1 MLGGGWEVIRVAI
14 NGFGRIGRNTLRAAL
29 QHKDYGKTFEIVAI
43 NDLGDPKTLSYL
55 LKYDSVYGRF
65 PGTVETTDDGIVVNG
80 NLIKMFSKLNPAT
93 LDWDKL
99 DIDVVIESTG
109 VFRKRD
115 AASKHLDAGAKKVII
130 SAPSPDPDVTIVL
143 GVNEEVY
150 DPDKHHI
157 ISMASCTTN
166 SLAPPLKVLNEN
178 FGVKKGFMT
187 TVHAYTGD
195 QRILDFP
202 HKDLRR
208 ARAAAVS
215 IVPTT
220 TGAAKAIGKV
230 IPELDGKMNGMAMR
244 VPVPDGSVTDISCL
258 LETNVTRDEI
268 NDALKEASENDL
280 KGIMDYTEEP
290 IVSRDIIGNP
300 HSAIIDGLSTMVI
313 VEDGEKGNLIKVLS
327 WYDNE
332 WGYSCR
338 LVDLINFMYTGRREP
353 GIEVQTVMATT

>member
-1 MLGGGWEVIRVAI
+1 MLRVAI
-14 NGFGRIGRNTLRAAL
+14 NGFGRIGRNVLRAAF
-29 QHKDYGKTFEIVAI
+29 QHKDYGRNFEIVAI
-43 NDLGDPKTLSYL
+43 NDLGDTHTLAYL
-55 LKYDSVYGRF
+55 LKYDSIYGRF
-65 PGTVETTDDGIVVNG
+65 PGTVEPRDDGIVVNG
-80 NLIKMFSKLNPAT
+80 KFIRIFSKLNPSS
-93 LDWDKL
+93 LEWRNM

-109 VFRKRD
+109 VFRNREG
-115 AASKHLDAGAKKVII
+115 ASKHLYAGAKKVII

-143 GVNEEVY
+143 GVNEHIY

-166 SLAPPLKVLNEN
+166 SLAPPLKVLNDN
-178 FGVKKGFMT
+178 FGVSKGFMT

-244 VPVPDGSVTDISCL
+244 VPVPDGSVTDITCIL
-258 LETNVTRDEI
+258 NTNVTREEI
-268 NDALKEASENDL
+268 NNLFRDCARGVLR
-280 KGIMDYTEEP
+280 GVMDYTEDP

-313 VEDGEKGNLIKVLS
+313 PENGGNRGNMVKILS

-338 LVDLINFMYTGRREP
+338 LVDLVNFLYTGRREP